1 MDRYL
6 NILEEKKT
14 KPEEIID
21 EEKLRNIVSQ
31 ISIQGFFGI
40 PQARY
45 LAFSKDETS
54 RMFNEYYKKLVSKYF
69 GGKNITFLSKIAW
82 KLSEIV

>member
-31 ISIQGFFGI
+31 ISI
-40 PQARY
+40 
-45 LAFSKDETS
+45 
-54 RMFNEYYKKLVSKYF
+54 
-69 GGKNITFLSKIAW
+69 
-82 KLSEIV
+82 